1 MKKHEINPAH
11 TETRFLAENG
21 FLTALAPLLGAE
33 RDAFEATYAQPP
45 TIGLRVNTLKLAA
58 AALRDRLTPLALA
71 PVPWCAAGFCIDASA
86 ASPADFSLG
95 KSPLHAAGLYY
106 LQEPSAMAVAEVLAP
121 QPGERVLDLCAA
133 PGGKS
138 THLAALMQNQGL
150 LVANETVP
158 GRAAI
163 VAENLERWGARHAI
177 ITSET
182 PARLAAR
189 WPGFFD
195 RVLVDAPCSGEGMF
209 RRLLADGARVEWS
222 AGQVAGC
229 ALRQM
234 DILAAAALLLRP
246 GGILVYSTC
255 TFNLDENERVIA
267 RFLQSHSDF
276 ELAALPVVPGWAPG
290 LGPLAGQPG
299 VARLWP
305 HRVAGEGHFLALL
318 QRRPTT
324 ETPPPTRRAL
334 SAGRPGRA
342 AQRAWETFC
351 AANLVAEPPGTLL
364 QTGTYL
370 YQAPEPTLDLA
381 GLRVLR
387 PGWWLGE
394 GRGERLEPSHAL
406 ALGLTQA
413 DFQRTLDL
421 EPDDPAVM
429 AYLHGEALTAPG
441 AAGWLAVCVDSFP
454 LGWGKR
460 SGGTVKNHYPK
471 GLRVTGASHK

>member
-1 MKKHEINPAH
+1 
-11 TETRFLAENG
+11 
-21 FLTALAPLLGAE
+21 
-33 RDAFEATYAQPP
+33 
-45 TIGLRVNTLKLAA
+45 
-58 AALRDRLTPLALA
+58 
-71 PVPWCAAGFCIDASA
+71 
-86 ASPADFSLG
+86 
-95 KSPLHAAGLYY
+95 
-106 LQEPSAMAVAEVLAP
+106 MAVAEVLAP

-324 ETPPPTRRAL
+324 EAPRPTRTAL
-334 SAGRPGRA
+334 SRRL
-342 AQRAWETFC
+342 F
-351 AANLVAEPPGTLL
+351 
-364 QTGTYL
+364 
-370 YQAPEPTLDLA
+370 PEPFGPTMTLNA
-381 GLRVLR
+381 PR
-387 PGWWLGE
+387 P
-394 GRGERLEPSHAL
+394 SSV
-406 ALGLTQA
+406 
-413 DFQRTLDL
+413 
-421 EPDDPAVM
+421 AV
-429 AYLHGEALTAPG
+429 
-441 AAGWLAVCVDSFP
+441 
-454 LGWGKR
+454 
-460 SGGTVKNHYPK
+460 
-471 GLRVTGASHK
+471 